1 MAAENDSVTL
11 VPNQGW
17 DERILVCRC
26 GDLVDTFI
34 VVSSRYVV
42 LVDTMINFFT
52 AEALLAIARPMLSS
66 RELLVVNSHA
76 DWDHAW
82 GNHVFASP
90 GGLHPAAIIAQRNC
104 AARLKSTEMSDRLK
118 SMRSAQPGRFDD
130 VRLTPPNFLFDQKFS
145 ISGGDLTLELFATP
159 GHKSDHISVFIPE
172 ISTLLAGDA
181 AELPFPFVES
191 ADTIP
196 HMRQSLAAMAALEPQ
211 TALYCHA
218 PVNSGPALLRENIA
232 YFDKIEARCRDALT
246 NGLGLPLDEDTD
258 VETLVGFPFEEAV
271 SGIPNTKEIAEF
283 YRPGHQFALQAMLT
297 YLSGRES

>member
-1 MAAENDSVTL
+1 MAADNDTVVQ

-17 DERILVCRC
+17 DERVLVCRC
-26 GDLVDTFI
+26 GDLVDTFM
-34 VVSSRYVV
+34 VVTSRYVV
-42 LVDTMINFFT
+42 LIDTMINFFT

-66 RELLVVNSHA
+66 RKLLVINSHA

-90 GGLHPAAIIAQRNC
+90 GGLYPAPIIAQRNC
-104 AARLKSTEMSDRLK
+104 AARLKSAAMSARLK
-118 SMRSAQPGRFDD
+118 SMQSEQPGRFDD
-130 VRLTPPNFLFDQKFS
+130 VHLTAPDFLFDQNFA
-145 ISGGDLTLELFATP
+145 INGGDLTLELFATP

-191 ADTIP
+191 AETIP
-196 HMRQSLAAMAALEPQ
+196 QIRRSLATMAALEPQ

-218 PVNSGPALLRENIA
+218 PVSSGPALLRENIA
-232 YFDKIEARCRDALT
+232 YFDKIEARCREAVA
-246 NGLGLPLDEDTD
+246 NGLSLPIDESTD
-258 VETLVGFPFEEAV
+258 IESLVGFPFEEAV
-271 SGIPNTKEIAEF
+271 SGIRNTKEIAEF

-297 YLSGRES
+297 YLNSR